1 MFIFKRIYIFLMVCF
16 VFTLSAFAQD
26 GDKAIPLKSILLS
39 IEKQHHVVFNYIDNE
54 VNKIDEII
62 TTIVNEIDMVAEY
75 KDALIAEA
83 VTGKIDVRD
92 FEFPVTLKNESFE
105 DDEEELSLATE
116 EEVEFPNEEIEE

>member
-54 VNKIDEII
+54 VDTFKIISPKPSLTLEEKID
-62 TTIVNEIDMVAEY
+62 Y
-75 KDALIAEA
+75 L
-83 VTGKIDVRD
+83 KI
-92 FEFPVTLKNESFE
+92 KNQLSF
-105 DDEEELSLATE
+105 
-116 EEVEFPNEEIEE
+116 